1 MPRRPRPAGGVEGPR
16 FTLELNQ
23 DQKDIRDWVHGFAE
37 GVVRPAA
44 AEWDEREETPWPV
57 IQEAAKIGLYGFEA
71 LGQFF
76 ADETGLTL
84 PIANEEL
91 FWGDAGIGMA
101 IMGTSLAVAAI
112 FGQGTPEQMGE
123 WIPQCFGTADDPK
136 VGAFCSSEP
145 DAGSDVAA
153 IRTTAKYDEAT
164 DEWVL
169 NGQKAWATNGGIA
182 DVHVVIA
189 TVDRELRSRG
199 HAAFVIPPGTKGCE
213 QGAKV
218 KKHGL
223 RASHTADVHL
233 DDCRIPG
240 SCLLGGKEKLD
251 ERLARVRE
259 GKSSKSQ
266 AAMATFEASRPTV
279 GAQALGIARAA
290 YEYAL
295 EYAKER
301 AAVRQGDHR
310 EPGDR
315 LHPRRHEDGDR
326 RRPAARLARRLDG
339 AKRAQVRERRG
350 LDVEAEG
357 RRGGRLGDRA
367 GDPDPR
373 RQRLHARVPG
383 RADAP
388 RRQDL
393 HDLRGHLRDPA
404 PGDLPRDLRRPDPL
418 ATALALRARLRLAQ
432 ALARLRTS
440 FLSGPFL
447 FGPGVSRV
455 AGSPS
460 KRGSDRKAARP
471 PLAHLALADV
481 GVAVAAGT
489 ERRGG
494 IVYVQA
500 AEAVEADL
508 LVGFVDY
515 LALENS
521 GR

>member
-1 MPRRPRPAGGVEGPR
+1 MSDTSAVAEAEQPVAEAAGDGAPAEGPK

-23 DQKDIRDWVHGFAE
+23 DQKDIREWVHGFAE

-44 AEWDEREETPWPV
+44 EEWDEREETPWPV

-71 LGQFF
+71 LGQFW

-136 VGAFCSSEP
+136 VAAFCSSEP
-145 DAGSDVAA
+145 DAGSDVSA

-259 GKSSKSQ
+259 GKKAKSQ
-266 AAMATFEASRPTV
+266 AAMQTFEASRPTV

-295 EYAKER
+295 DYAKER
-301 AAVRQGDHR
+301 QQFGRAIVENQAIAFTLADMKL
-310 EPGDR
+310 EID
-315 LHPRRHEDGDR
+315 
-326 RRPAARLARRLDG
+326 AARLLVW
-339 AKRAQVRERRG
+339 RAAWMGRTGQKFEN
-350 LDVEAEG
+350 AEG
-357 RRGGRLGDRA
+357 SMSKLKAGEVAVWSTERAIQILGGNGYTREFPVERMHRDAKIYTIFEGTSEI
-367 GDPDPR
+367 
-373 RQRLHARVPG
+373 QRLVIS
-383 RADAP
+383 RAI
-388 RRQDL
+388 
-393 HDLRGHLRDPA
+393 
-404 PGDLPRDLRRPDPL
+404 
-418 ATALALRARLRLAQ
+418 
-432 ALARLRTS
+432 
-440 FLSGPFL
+440 SG
-447 FGPGVSRV
+447 
-455 AGSPS
+455 
-460 KRGSDRKAARP
+460 
-471 PLAHLALADV
+471 
-481 GVAVAAGT
+481 
-489 ERRGG
+489 
-494 IVYVQA
+494 VQI
-500 AEAVEADL
+500 
-508 LVGFVDY
+508 
-515 LALENS
+515 
-521 GR
+521 R